1 MHMSDTD
8 EDVGYKRPPRHSQF
22 RPGTSG
28 NPGGR
33 PKRRPS
39 FGEILLDELA
49 SPARN
54 DGITKLHAVARS
66 IIEAAIDGN
75 GRAQALLVGVLA
87 RIDDGDGESDCLTP
101 EDQELLASYVNK
113 AES

>member
-1 MHMSDTD
+1 MFGNDDSG
-8 EDVGYKRPPRHSQF
+8 VGFKRPPRHSQF

-39 FGEILLDELA
+39 FREILLDELP
-49 SPARN
+49 SPAGT

-66 IIEAAIDGN
+66 IVEAAIDGN
-75 GRAQALLVGVLA
+75 GRAQALLTGLLA
-87 RIDDGDGESDCLTP
+87 RIDDTDGESDCLTP
-101 EDQELLASYVNK
+101 EDQELLASYVSK